1 MPVDFVPRPSLEQLG
16 IHSGMQPN
24 AEVQLRMKRWL
35 GVSSRKVGGWIKWL
49 IDVLGKALW
58 WQAAIKKSLEV
69 VMSIVD
75 AIEFFT
81 RQTKLEEAFNQ
92 GNKHILQGKGSG
104 AKLSGREVPRWKRV
118 VESSRSRRPNP
129 NKSLRVLK
137 QREMKSDNKISMRLV
152 QRALFELPLNETPK
166 GIIDKPQRRHL
177 TNDTAEEKDYSE
189 PRDVM
194 ETSKKI
200 TRPIGVT
207 RPPEE
212 LRLRKENFLQVKNE
226 NDLSRKKKELEDVF
240 RKLKKD
246 IAIYHSLCKRWK
258 KINEQVIKLKFFGK
272 LILIYIMLMIFIF
285 IMLLVILIFTMMK
298 NLMTKQIID
307 REIFPPEENYE
318 DERILLYRSLN
329 LDSLLQ
335 LRTPTFSEIS
345 FSSSDEF
352 LEHKNDREVIVHKN
366 SAKLYFNLQMDQ
378 GLPSGSRPGPN

>member
-1 MPVDFVPRPSLEQLG
+1 
-16 IHSGMQPN
+16 
-24 AEVQLRMKRWL
+24 MKQWL

-49 IDVLGKALW
+49 IDILGKALW
-58 WQAAIKKSLEV
+58 WQAAIQKSLDV
-69 VMSIVD
+69 IMAIVN
-75 AIEFFT
+75 AIQFFT
-81 RQTKLEEAFNQ
+81 RQTKLEEAFDH
-92 GNKHILQGKGSG
+92 GNKYFLQEGNGAGAG
-104 AKLSGREVPRWKRV
+104 AKLPGREVPRWKRDTLNGLMPSKPLSHLNEPLSGFQHCSNKGMKDRV
-118 VESSRSRRPNP
+118 NDTEEIGETKILVESSRSRRPNS
-129 NKSLRVLK
+129 NKSLRVSK
-137 QREMKSDNKISMRLV
+137 RREMKSDNKISMRLV

-226 NDLSRKKKELEDVF
+226 NDLSRKKKELEDVVK
-240 RKLKKD
+240 KLNKD
-246 IAIYHSLCKRWK
+246 IALYHSLCKRWK
-258 KINEQVIKLKFFGK
+258 KINEQ
-272 LILIYIMLMIFIF
+272 
-285 IMLLVILIFTMMK
+285 
-298 NLMTKQIID
+298 MTKEIID
-307 REIFPPEENYE
+307 REIFPPAESYE
-318 DERILLYRSLN
+318 DEKILFYRSLN

-345 FSSSDEF
+345 LSPSDEF

-378 GLPSGSRPGPN
+378 GLPSGSQPGPN